1 MEVGQR
7 AFLLNAL
14 QSLVCDDSTD
24 EKLFT
29 AALKVSEIDQA
40 FECITRDK
48 PVADNR
54 NAAAFE

>member
-1 MEVGQR
+1 M
-7 AFLLNAL
+7 
-14 QSLVCDDSTD
+14 CDDSTD

-29 AALKVSEIDQA
+29 AALEVSEIDQA

-54 NAAAFE
+54 SAAAFE